1 MAARARVTVGLPA
14 DVHFHDVRHFTASLL
29 IDGGASP
36 LEVSEKLRHARP
48 SVTLDVYSH
57 RFRGADERTD
67 AMLGD
72 SAVRRLVECR
82 WGTKQGVTRDSPGR
96 TGADLHLL
104 GADDGIRTRDPNLGK
119 VDRGAQCTQAICA

>member
-1 MAARARVTVGLPA
+1 MVASLTCKNSGSRSDPATARWQPTLATVGLPA
-14 DVHFHDVRHFTASLL
+14 NVHFHDVRHFTASLL

-72 SAVRRLVECR
+72 ALFGGWWVQVGCR
-82 WGTKQGVTRDSPGR
+82 SKGDAQQPR
-96 TGADLHLL
+96 T
-104 GADDGIRTRDPNLGK
+104 N
-119 VDRGAQCTQAICA
+119 RG